1 MERTGIRSL
10 RKNRRNYLAGE
21 IDISTVM
28 RQGVVVTLS
37 MGRWRAEQKLL
48 AEDLCLENKDLLTDY
63 IKLGKKTL
71 ISPVLQKK
79 MRSIE
84 QSTRSAVKRYSYDTP
99 FGYFVPAGAYE
110 VLDNLMLDFECK
122 WNEMRDLLA
131 NEMEK
136 HEEEI
141 KNAYRSFAFGLY
153 KKLRRK
159 GSARGYAMTY
169 VNRIIADIP
178 TPEKVRESFY
188 FSFQSGE
195 VPIPRVISER
205 VQKELLANAVMQEK
219 INAEKKRQSAKT
231 ETVFKREAAIQKMN
245 ERRLARYETKKEQV
259 VDKFVEAIAG
269 QIRTIVLDTTQA
281 ALTSISKNEAVCGR
295 THGALKKLVQDF
307 RMMNIMDE
315 PELETEIQ
323 KLESLIKSEDRS
335 DEKKVKEALTDLQ
348 NAARGIVLDI
358 AAPKRRNRG
367 DILGDAT
374 DINEPVERE
383 SRRGREHVI

>member
-110 VLDNLMLDFECK
+110 VLDNLMLDFEGK

-195 VPIPRVISER
+195 VPIPKVMSEA
-205 VQKELLANAVMQEK
+205 VKKELLGE
-219 INAEKKRQSAKT
+219 AKT
-231 ETVFKREAAIQKMN
+231 KLKLETAAKREAAIQKMN